1 MQGAGERRS
10 GGETSIVSYIAE
22 PLAASPVVLL
32 STKGNAVMPD
42 KNEHTGRFGGPG
54 SSHQDKE
61 NPGKNKQEHGH
72 KAGGGKPGAQADRMK
87 DADGD
92 ESGGGHHYREHGRT

>member
-1 MQGAGERRS
+1 
-10 GGETSIVSYIAE
+10 
-22 PLAASPVVLL
+22 
-32 STKGNAVMPD
+32 MPD

-61 NPGKNKQEHGH
+61 HPGKNKQEHGH
-72 KAGGGKPGAQADRMK
+72 KAGGGKPGATADRLK

-92 ESGGGHHYREHGRT
+92 NAGGGHHYRDHGRT

>member
-1 MQGAGERRS
+1 
-10 GGETSIVSYIAE
+10 
-22 PLAASPVVLL
+22 
-32 STKGNAVMPD
+32 MPD

-72 KAGGGKPGAQADRMK
+72 KDGGGKPGSEPDRMK
-87 DADGD
+87 NADGD
-92 ESGGGHHYREHGRT
+92 DSGGGHRYREHGRT

>member
-1 MQGAGERRS
+1 MHTAS
-10 GGETSIVSYIAE
+10 GQQWWSEPSAASYAVE
-22 PLAASPVVLL
+22 PPAPSPVV
-32 STKGNAVMPD
+32 STPNEEITSMPD

-72 KAGGGKPGAQADRMK
+72 KDGGGKPGSEPDRMK
-87 DADGD
+87 NADGD
-92 ESGGGHHYREHGRT
+92 DSDGGHRYREHGRT